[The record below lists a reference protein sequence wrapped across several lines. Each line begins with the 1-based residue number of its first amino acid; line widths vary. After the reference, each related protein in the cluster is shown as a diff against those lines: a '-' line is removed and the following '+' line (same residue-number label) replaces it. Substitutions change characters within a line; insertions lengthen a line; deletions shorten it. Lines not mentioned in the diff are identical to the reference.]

1 MGNPFGIYGT
11 KYKVE
16 TMKNIAE
23 NINLVYQHIDHIDHT
38 DNFDHIDPGT
48 ILPLADLHMLTFF
61 TILPI

>member
-38 DNFDHIDPGT
+38 DNFDHIDQYDY
-48 ILPLADLHMLTFF
+48 IHL
-61 TILPI
+61 